1 MIAAGVAFAAAA
13 AVLTGRLL
21 RDRPAPGRPVA
32 TGPSRR

>member
-1 MIAAGVAFAAAA
+1 MIAAGVALAAAA
-13 AVLTGRLL
+13 AELTVRLL